1 MFLKHYEG
9 LSDAKIIENLNLNI
23 AYQLFSGVVLAEGEC
38 IKDLTLLSSWR
49 TKFGIHMDANFFQGI
64 LQHHWKGH
72 ISDTSFCT
80 MDAFCVEYYI
90 TYSTSIK
97 LPWQAMEW
105 LHTRIKL
112 PYQKRRSK

>member
-23 AYQLFSGVVLAEGEC
+23 AYQLFSGVVLAEGECC

-72 ISDTSFCT
+72 ISDTSSQWMLSVWNIILLT
-80 MDAFCVEYYI
+80 RPVSNYRGRRWSGYI
-90 TYSTSIK
+90 LVS
-97 LPWQAMEW
+97 
-105 LHTRIKL
+105 R
-112 PYQKRRSK
+112 

>member
-49 TKFGIHMDANFFQGI
+49 T
-64 LQHHWKGH
+64 
-72 ISDTSFCT
+72 
-80 MDAFCVEYYI
+80 
-90 TYSTSIK
+90 
-97 LPWQAMEW
+97 
-105 LHTRIKL
+105 
-112 PYQKRRSK
+112 